1 MFSSYSGRIKESE
14 VINMKIDTSV
24 MDGFEEFG
32 VPQAAVTRKAN
43 KEEGATKHYHYEI
56 DVPDPE
62 IAGMIALG
70 ATLIAISVIKLLSK

>member
-1 MFSSYSGRIKESE
+1 MG
-14 VINMKIDTSV
+14 IDTSIRN
-24 MDGFEEFG
+24 GFEEFG
-32 VPQAAVTRKAN
+32 VPQAAVKEEKVN
-43 KEEGATKHYHYEI
+43 KEKEGATRHYHYEI

>member
-1 MFSSYSGRIKESE
+1 M
-14 VINMKIDTSV
+14 NMKIDTSV

-43 KEEGATKHYHYEI
+43 KEKEEGATKHYHYEI

>member
-1 MFSSYSGRIKESE
+1 M
-14 VINMKIDTSV
+14 NMGIDTSV
-24 MDGFEEFG
+24 RDGFEEFG
-32 VPQAAVTRKAN
+32 VPQAVVMEEEKTNKE

>member
-1 MFSSYSGRIKESE
+1 
-14 VINMKIDTSV
+14 MKIDTSV
-24 MDGFEEFG
+24 MDGFEDFG
-32 VPQAAVTRKAN
+32 VPQASVTRKVN
-43 KEEGATKHYHYEI
+43 KEKEEGATKHYHYEI

>member
-1 MFSSYSGRIKESE
+1 M
-14 VINMKIDTSV
+14 NMGIDTSIRN
-24 MDGFEEFG
+24 GFDEFG

-43 KEEGATKHYHYEI
+43 KEKEEGATKHYHYEI

-70 ATLIAISVIKLLSK
+70 ATLIVISVIKLLSK

>member
-1 MFSSYSGRIKESE
+1 M
-14 VINMKIDTSV
+14 NMGIDTSIRN
-24 MDGFEEFG
+24 GFDEFG
-32 VPQAAVTRKAN
+32 VPQAAVKEEKVN
-43 KEEGATKHYHYEI
+43 KEKEEGATRHYHYEI